1 MILIENYNLAI
12 LFTIFAMIC
21 WGSWA
26 NAQKIAAK
34 TWRFELFYW
43 DFVLGI
49 AIMSLIAAFTVGS
62 MGDQGRTFME
72 DLATA
77 DTSSILYA
85 MMGGVLWNIGNILLV
100 AAISIAGLAIA
111 FPIGGGIA
119 WILGI
124 IINYVLIVLSGKV
137 ASDNPTMLWIGV
149 AIIIAAIILSGKIYA
164 KTAKEKKEKSSKG
177 VILSVVA
184 GLFIAFFYG
193 FVVKSL
199 DPSFVSG
206 GTGNLTPYTGM
217 VFFVVGV
224 LISTLIINPIIMK
237 KPIIGEPVA
246 LSLYWKGALKEHTS
260 GILGGM
266 IWMLGMVFSFMA
278 AGAANPAIAYAL
290 SNAAPVIAI
299 LWGIF
304 VWNEFKGAPE
314 GTNKLLFILL
324 SLYIIGLILITYSNA

>member
-1 MILIENYNLAI
+1 MILIENYSLAI
-12 LFTIFAMIC
+12 IFTVFAMIC

-43 DFVLGI
+43 DFVIGI
-49 AIMSLIAAFTVGS
+49 IIISLTAAFTLGS
-62 MGDQGRTFME
+62 LGDQGRTFLE
-72 DLATA
+72 DLSTA
-77 DTSSILYA
+77 DTSSMIYA

-100 AAISIAGLAIA
+100 AAISVAGLAIA

-124 IINYVLIVLSGKV
+124 VINYVLIILSGKT
-137 ASDNPTMLWIGV
+137 ASQNPTTLWIGV
-149 AIIIAAIILSGKIYA
+149 AVIIAAIILSGKIYE
-164 KTAKEKKEKSSKG
+164 KTAKEKKEKSTKG
-177 VILSVVA
+177 VMLSVIA

-217 VFFVVGV
+217 VFFTVGV
-224 LISTLIINPIIMK
+224 FISTLIINPIIMK
-237 KPIIGEPVA
+237 KPIVGEPV
-246 LSLYWKGALKEHTS
+246 SMSYYWKGTFKEHLS

-266 IWMLGMVFSFMA
+266 IWMMGMIFSFMA
-278 AGAANPAIAYAL
+278 VGAANPAIAYAL
-290 SNAAPVIAI
+290 SNAAPVVAI

-304 VWNEFKGAPE
+304 VWNEFRDAPK
-314 GTNKLLFILL
+314 GTNKLLYILL
-324 SLYIIGLILITYSNA
+324 SLYLIGLVLITTSNL

>member
-1 MILIENYNLAI
+1 MILIENYSLAI
-12 LFTIFAMIC
+12 IFTIFAMIC

-26 NAQKIAAK
+26 NTQKMAAK

-49 AIMSLIAAFTVGS
+49 TIMILIAAFTVGS
-62 MGDQGRTFME
+62 MGDQGRSFLE

-77 DTSSILYA
+77 DTTSILYA
-85 MMGGVLWNIGNILLV
+85 MVGGVLWNIGNILLV

-119 WILGI
+119 WVLGI
-124 IINYVLIVLSGKV
+124 IINYILIMMTGQV
-137 ASDNPTMLWIGV
+137 ASENPTYLWIGV
-149 AIIIAAIILSGKIYA
+149 LIIVSAIILSGKIYE
-164 KTAKEKKEKSSKG
+164 KTAKEKKEKSTKG
-177 VILSVVA
+177 VMLSVVA

-199 DPSFVSG
+199 DPAFVSG

-224 LISTLIINPIIMK
+224 IISTLIINPIIMK

-246 LSLYWKGALKEHTS
+246 MSLYFKGAIKEHAS
-260 GILGGM
+260 GVLGGM
-266 IWMLGMVFSFMA
+266 IWMMGMIFSFMA

-290 SNAAPVIAI
+290 SNAAPVVAI

-304 VWNEFKGAPE
+304 VWNEFKGAPK
-314 GTNKLLFILL
+314 GTNKSLFILL
-324 SLYIIGLILITYSNA
+324 SLYLIGLILITYSNA